1 MNSDSDDNSEDVD
14 GDDRD
19 AVMDSSKE
27 TKCRDQ
33 ADDDSKEEQHDGKI
47 KDIVIEKIEV
57 IFVDCLT
64 DHTTN

>member
-33 ADDDSKEEQHDGKI
+33 ADDDSKEEEDTEDGLAEG
-47 KDIVIEKIEV
+47 DVT
-57 IFVDCLT
+57 L
-64 DHTTN
+64 